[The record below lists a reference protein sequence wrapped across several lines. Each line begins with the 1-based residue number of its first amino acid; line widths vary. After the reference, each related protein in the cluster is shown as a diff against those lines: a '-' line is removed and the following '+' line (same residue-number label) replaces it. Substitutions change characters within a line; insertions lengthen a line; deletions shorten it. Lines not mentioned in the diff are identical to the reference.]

1 MRCRHLDDGH
11 VGEPGHEGRC
21 EDPHPLLD
29 ADLGLDATGD
39 ARHQVGACAGGALAQ
54 DELGALPGLDGVL
67 GVHADLVEVGLTRG
81 AVQAGEKCLCALATV
96 DGDAEDGGVR
106 DDVVGIDP
114 SPLAGCEH
122 RDVTG
127 EGLGDGELA
136 EARRHI
142 TLLGELLGVL
152 GSAPAARTAEERR
165 PPCGGH
171 CGDGLRG
178 DRVDVVVG
186 GRRDEPLGDLA
197 EPVAGGTPDVA
208 VRLLHPDPPGRQED
222 AERQDDERDG
232 DGDQLVDQ

>member
-1 MRCRHLDDGH
+1 MST
-11 VGEPGHEGRC
+11 
-21 EDPHPLLD
+21 
-29 ADLGLDATGD
+29 A
-39 ARHQVGACAGGALAQ
+39 
-54 DELGALPGLDGVL
+54 
-67 GVHADLVEVGLTRG
+67 
-81 AVQAGEKCLCALATV
+81 
-96 DGDAEDGGVR
+96 
-106 DDVVGIDP
+106 
-114 SPLAGCEH
+114 
-122 RDVTG
+122 DVTG

-152 GSAPAARTAEERR
+152 GLRSGRADGRRAAHR
-165 PPCGGH
+165 GGH

-232 DGDQLVDQ
+232 DGDQLVDQRLVGGREGLPPRGADGDEPVGVLHGLERDEAVREAGDTRGPLLDAAPGLDHRR